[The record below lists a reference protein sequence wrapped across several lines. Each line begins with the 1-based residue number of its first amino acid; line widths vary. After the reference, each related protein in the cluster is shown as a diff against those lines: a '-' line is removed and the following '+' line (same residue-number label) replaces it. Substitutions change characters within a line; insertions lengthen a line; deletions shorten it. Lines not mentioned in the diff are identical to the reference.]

1 MCLPSYFRQ
10 PGKFSDN
17 FSDIIKGKQTLDG
30 DVPKFETSSRKNF
43 FVFLFGEEINEE
55 IMLTNNWWQE
65 KYNLDVNRKERKTAH
80 SKTNSAD

>member
-1 MCLPSYFRQ
+1 MRLPSYFRQ

-17 FSDIIKGKQTLDG
+17 FCDIIKGKQTLDG
-30 DVPKFETSSRKNF
+30 DVPKFETSSWKNF

-65 KYNLDVNRKERKTAH
+65 I
-80 SKTNSAD
+80 